1 MATSVVELLAERGI
15 KLRSYRAGANEHLI
29 CPKCE
34 GGRTREKSLSVTVDQ
49 DGSGATWVCH
59 RGQCGWTDGARIGA
73 EAPQR
78 RQTTIRRPP
87 THTPAQTAHRPVW
100 LYEYFAGRGIGARV
114 VDKLG
119 IYSVTRRFDAPIG
132 ETPTIVFPYVWRGEV
147 VNRKYRPHP
156 AKSPQMQERD
166 AEHTLF
172 NVDAL
177 GDKPDT
183 IVWVEGEPDVMAV
196 MECGINHVVS
206 LKDGAPAKV
215 SENGSEK
222 RFEALRTHADVLT
235 KAKRIILAGDMDQPG
250 LALRE
255 ELARRLGRHRCWLV
269 TWPAD
274 CKDANDTLVKHG
286 STIVL
291 AAIDAAEPYP
301 IDGVQR
307 IEQGTLAALRARPAP
322 AVLTTGTRSS
332 DQVLKLPTEGRL
344 VIVTGFPNHGKAM
357 ALDTLIPTPDGWVTM
372 GEIKD
377 GDSVYAADGSV
388 TRVLKAHPVLHG
400 RECYRVTFADG
411 AEFVCDADHL
421 WFTHTR
427 ASLMSE
433 RHQKMK
439 RGGRETTLPRGTDQ
453 RHLRKL
459 PCAVTTRHIADT
471 LMVPDG
477 KKMRPNH
484 SVAVAKPIAGAQ
496 EWPVDVMPYTLGA
509 WLGDG
514 STENAALCSA
524 DEAIPEQIRK
534 DGYEVRKGAP
544 RLSWYIHGLK
554 SQLRSSGV
562 LGNKHIPAKCL
573 RAAADDRLA
582 LLCGLMDTD
591 GYLGSD
597 GVAEFCTV
605 IRSLADSVA
614 ELVCSLGMKAEI
626 YGGSASINGKYCGP
640 KYRVCF
646 TPTMPVFRL
655 ERKLSRTPPRLARR
669 PRTQRRSIVSVV
681 PVQSVPVRCITVE
694 HESCLYLVGKQFV
707 PTHNTAWTRFVM
719 IHTATNHDRRW
730 LAFSPESQPWEQFAA
745 ECAEVFVGKP
755 FYRGAAGLEAMTDDE
770 VAHAETWLHD
780 HITMLVCDAEGNPPT
795 IDWVLERAAA
805 SVLRDGTTDLLID
818 PWNEIDH
825 DRGQTSETDYTG
837 RALQRLKAFALR
849 HGCNVWIIAHPAK
862 PLPTKPGER
871 PAAPGPYSIAG
882 SAHWANKTD
891 VGITIH
897 SPAQGETELHLW
909 KSRFRRWGTRG
920 AIAKMEYEQETGR
933 FLTPIALATQ
943 PHADDEP
950 PPDLWT
956 RAS

>member
-1 MATSVVELLAERGI
+1 MATSVVELLAEHGI

-29 CPKCE
+29 CPRCE

-59 RGQCGWTDGARIGA
+59 RGQCGWTDGARIGV
-73 EAPQR
+73 EPPPR
-78 RQTTIRRPP
+78 RQATIRRPP
-87 THTPAQTAHRPVW
+87 THTPAQTAHRPDW

-196 MECGINHVVS
+196 MECGITHVVS

-235 KAKRIILAGDMDQPG
+235 KARRIILAGDMDQPG

-274 CKDANDTLVKHG
+274 CKDANDTLIKHG

-344 VIVTGFPNHGKAM
+344 IIVTGFPNHGK
-357 ALDTLIPTPDGWVTM
+357 
-372 GEIKD
+372 
-377 GDSVYAADGSV
+377 
-388 TRVLKAHPVLHG
+388 
-400 RECYRVTFADG
+400 
-411 AEFVCDADHL
+411 
-421 WFTHTR
+421 
-427 ASLMSE
+427 
-433 RHQKMK
+433 
-439 RGGRETTLPRGTDQ
+439 
-453 RHLRKL
+453 
-459 PCAVTTRHIADT
+459 
-471 LMVPDG
+471 
-477 KKMRPNH
+477 
-484 SVAVAKPIAGAQ
+484 
-496 EWPVDVMPYTLGA
+496 
-509 WLGDG
+509 
-514 STENAALCSA
+514 
-524 DEAIPEQIRK
+524 
-534 DGYEVRKGAP
+534 
-544 RLSWYIHGLK
+544 
-554 SQLRSSGV
+554 
-562 LGNKHIPAKCL
+562 
-573 RAAADDRLA
+573 
-582 LLCGLMDTD
+582 
-591 GYLGSD
+591 
-597 GVAEFCTV
+597 
-605 IRSLADSVA
+605 
-614 ELVCSLGMKAEI
+614 
-626 YGGSASINGKYCGP
+626 
-640 KYRVCF
+640 
-646 TPTMPVFRL
+646 
-655 ERKLSRTPPRLARR
+655 
-669 PRTQRRSIVSVV
+669 
-681 PVQSVPVRCITVE
+681 
-694 HESCLYLVGKQFV
+694 
-707 PTHNTAWTRFVM
+707 TAWTRFVM

-755 FYRGAAGLEAMTDDE
+755 FYRGGGGLDPMTDDE

-933 FLTPIALATQ
+933 FLTPIALTIQ

-950 PPDLWT
+950 PADLWT